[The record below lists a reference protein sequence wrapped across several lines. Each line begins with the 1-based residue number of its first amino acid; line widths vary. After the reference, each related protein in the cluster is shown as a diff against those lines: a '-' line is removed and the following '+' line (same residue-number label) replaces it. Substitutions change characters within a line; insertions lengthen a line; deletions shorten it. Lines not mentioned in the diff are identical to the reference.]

1 MLSKLSRREADSEFF
16 KNKYLQRMCLMSP
29 CTCPNRKF
37 IIICPGNQSLAEF
50 LEVKIQ
56 KHGEA
61 NSCFCS
67 SPSPPHPPGAY
78 SESQHLVVLGIHGFA
93 FFCSTARDGVA
104 VRLCIKCNS
113 SQLKYDVSLC
123 LRDRREG
130 NGNM

>member
-1 MLSKLSRREADSEFF
+1 M
-16 KNKYLQRMCLMSP
+16 
-29 CTCPNRKF
+29 
-37 IIICPGNQSLAEF
+37 
-50 LEVKIQ
+50 VKQ
-56 KHGEA
+56 TA
-61 NSCFCS
+61 VSVPP
-67 SPSPPHPPGAY
+67 PSPPHPLGAY